1 MIFFSKAPSRDK
13 KNFKV
18 FLKKS
23 NFKILD
29 LGELGHFQSIAPHLF
44 FQKKIS
50 LGAFL
55 GALRGPLEVKKN
67 WLTQRKPRKKSNL
80 RQTKPRASRSVVIY
94 ACRDP
99 RHFRGRVF
107 FKRRCD
113 SSLIIFKLQLVPYH
127 NKTAFFAEYAHQ
139 FKISK

>member
-1 MIFFSKAPSRDK
+1 M
-13 KNFKV
+13 
-18 FLKKS
+18 
-23 NFKILD
+23 D
-29 LGELGHFQSIAPHLF
+29 LGELGHFQSIEPHLF

-67 WLTQRKPRKKSNL
+67 WLTQRKPRNITNL

-99 RHFRGRVF
+99 RDTSGGEF
-107 FKRRCD
+107 FQTEMR
-113 SSLIIFKLQLVPYH
+113 FQPY
-127 NKTAFFAEYAHQ
+127 NF
-139 FKISK
+139 

>member
-29 LGELGHFQSIAPHLF
+29 LGELGHFQSIEPHLF

-55 GALRGPLEVKKN
+55 GALRGPLEVEN
-67 WLTQRKPRKKSNL
+67 
-80 RQTKPRASRSVVIY
+80 
-94 ACRDP
+94 
-99 RHFRGRVF
+99 F
-107 FKRRCD
+107 
-113 SSLIIFKLQLVPYH
+113 
-127 NKTAFFAEYAHQ
+127 
-139 FKISK
+139 